1 MDYYIT
7 YNELGEYGF
16 LTPDLH
22 GLEYCE
28 QEGTLVSPDV
38 YEYLTITQNIILD
51 IQAIEADGEVR
62 IEHAHTVIQDMP
74 EALVRE
80 EEREKARNMLF
91 DLLLEDYLGS
101 GRITDEQK
109 KNIMALYDKWDSRA
123 TYQQGSRVTF
133 NESVYENVTGVNNGS
148 PIIATV
154 NWNEKKAPELS
165 EAESMMLAIAEID
178 AQRELD
184 KVESEMAIAELAEAL
199 MGGVLKWQKYITI

>member
-62 IEHAHTVIQDMP
+62 IEHAHTVVKDMP

-91 DLLLEDYLGS
+91 DLLLKDYLS
-101 GRITDEQK
+101 KGRVAAEQK
-109 KNIMALYDKWDSRA
+109 KTIMALYEKWAKSL
-123 TYQQGSRVTF
+123 TYKKGDRVFF
-133 NESVYENVTGVNNGS
+133 NKSVYENVSGVNNGS
-148 PIIATV
+148 PKECPSDWV
-154 NWNEKKAPELS
+154 
-165 EAESMMLAIAEID
+165 
-178 AQRELD
+178 
-184 KVESEMAIAELAEAL
+184 
-199 MGGVLKWQKYITI
+199 VL

>member
-22 GLEYCE
+22 GLKYCE
-28 QEGTLVSPDV
+28 QEGVLVSPDV

-62 IEHAHTVIQDMP
+62 IEHAHTVVQDMP

-101 GRITDEQK
+101 GRVTDEQK
-109 KNIMALYDKWDSRA
+109 KNIMALYDKWESGA

-133 NESVYENVTGVNNGS
+133 NEAVYENVTGVNNGS

-154 NWNEKKAPELS
+154 NWNEKKAPDVQNPEI
-165 EAESMMLAIAEID
+165 MMMAIAELD
-178 AQRELD
+178 AQREMD
-184 KVESEMAIAELAEAL
+184 KTESEMAIAELAEAL
-199 MGGVLKWQKYITI
+199 IGGM

>member
-148 PIIATV
+148 PITATV

-184 KVESEMAIAELAEAL
+184 KTENEMAIAELVEAL
-199 MGGVLKWQKYITI
+199 MGGVV

>member
-28 QEGTLVSPDV
+28 QKGTLVSPDV
-38 YEYLTITQNIILD
+38 YEYLMTTPGIVLD
-51 IQAIEADGEVR
+51 IQAIEVDGEVR
-62 IEHAHTVIQDMP
+62 IEHAHTVVQDMP

-101 GRITDEQK
+101 GRVTDEQK
-109 KNIMALYDKWDSRA
+109 KNIMALYDKWDSGA

-133 NESVYENVTGVNNGS
+133 NEAVYENVTGVNNGS
-148 PIIATV
+148 PKEFPSSWRVCYSVMTTKLELELEAQKNYNVYLESTV
-154 NWNEKKAPELS
+154 L
-165 EAESMMLAIAEID
+165 
-178 AQRELD
+178 
-184 KVESEMAIAELAEAL
+184 ELADMVLLSSL
-199 MGGVLKWQKYITI
+199 M

>member
-38 YEYLTITQNIILD
+38 YEYLMNTQNIILD

-62 IEHAHTVIQDMP
+62 IEHARTVVKDMP

-80 EEREKARNMLF
+80 GEREKARNMLF
-91 DLLLEDYLGS
+91 DLLLKDYLS
-101 GRITDEQK
+101 NGRSTAEQK
-109 KNIMALYDKWDSRA
+109 KTIMALYDKWVKGLD
-123 TYQQGSRVTF
+123 YQKGDRVFF
-133 NESVYENVTGVNNGS
+133 NGKVYENVSGVNNGS
-148 PIIATV
+148 PKERPLEWI
-154 NWNEKKAPELS
+154 
-165 EAESMMLAIAEID
+165 
-178 AQRELD
+178 
-184 KVESEMAIAELAEAL
+184 KV
-199 MGGVLKWQKYITI
+199 

>member
-16 LTPDLH
+16 LNPDLH

-28 QEGTLVSPDV
+28 QEGTLVPPDV

-62 IEHAHTVIQDMP
+62 IEHAHTVVKDMP

-91 DLLLEDYLGS
+91 DLLLKDYLS
-101 GRITDEQK
+101 KGRVTAEQK
-109 KNIMALYDKWDSRA
+109 KTIMALYEKWAKSS
-123 TYQQGSRVTF
+123 TYKKGDRVFF
-133 NESVYENVTGVNNGS
+133 NRSVYENVSGVNNGS
-148 PIIATV
+148 PKECPSDWV
-154 NWNEKKAPELS
+154 
-165 EAESMMLAIAEID
+165 
-178 AQRELD
+178 
-184 KVESEMAIAELAEAL
+184 
-199 MGGVLKWQKYITI
+199 VL

>member
-7 YNELGEYGF
+7 YNKLGEYGF

-38 YEYLTITQNIILD
+38 YEYLMNTPGIVLD
-51 IQAIEADGEVR
+51 IQAIEVDGEVR
-62 IEHAHTVIQDMP
+62 IEHARIVVKDMP

-80 EEREKARNMLF
+80 GEREKARNMLF

-101 GRITDEQK
+101 GRVTDEQK
-109 KNIMALYDKWDSRA
+109 KNIMALYDKWDSGA
-123 TYQQGSRVTF
+123 TYQQGSRVIF
-133 NESVYENVTGVNNGS
+133 NEAVYENVTGVNNGS

-165 EAESMMLAIAEID
+165 ETEYMMMAIAEID
-178 AQRELD
+178 AQREMD
-184 KVESEMAIAELAEAL
+184 KIENEMAIAELAEAM
-199 MGGVLKWQKYITI
+199 MGGM

>member
-38 YEYLTITQNIILD
+38 YEYLMTTQSLILD

-62 IEHAHTVIQDMP
+62 IEHARTVIQDMP

-80 EEREKARNMLF
+80 GEREKARNMLF
-91 DLLLEDYLGS
+91 DLLLKDYLS
-101 GRITDEQK
+101 KSRVTVAQK
-109 KNIMALYDKWDSRA
+109 KTIMALYDKWDKDS
-123 TYQQGSRVTF
+123 TYQNGDRVFF
-133 NESVYENVTGVNNGS
+133 NGSVYENVSGVNNGS
-148 PIIATV
+148 PKECPLEWIKI
-154 NWNEKKAPELS
+154 
-165 EAESMMLAIAEID
+165 
-178 AQRELD
+178 
-184 KVESEMAIAELAEAL
+184 
-199 MGGVLKWQKYITI
+199 